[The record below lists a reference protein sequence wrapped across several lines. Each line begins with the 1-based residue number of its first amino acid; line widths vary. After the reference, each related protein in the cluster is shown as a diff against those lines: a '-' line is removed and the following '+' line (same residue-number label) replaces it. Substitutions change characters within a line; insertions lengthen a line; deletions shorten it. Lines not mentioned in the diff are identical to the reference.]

1 MTEPKEPKTKN
12 KKTLSQKEQEEVD
25 ELKSQ
30 MRWMARDDDV
40 TMYLDEEEDTLTIEF
55 GKGRNV
61 QMVLNNDAEKEIVQA
76 FLDDPNTWAVFL
88 NALSQPLQE
97 HA

>member
-1 MTEPKEPKTKN
+1 MTEPDVDTPILPL
-12 KKTLSQKEQEEVD
+12 LSHVFQVC
-25 ELKSQ
+25 
-30 MRWMARDDDV
+30 
-40 TMYLDEEEDTLTIEF
+40 MYLDEEENTLTIEF

-61 QMVLNNDAEKEIVQA
+61 QMALNNDAEKEIVQA

-88 NALSQPLQE
+88 NALSLPLQE

>member
-1 MTEPKEPKTKN
+1 MTEPD
-12 KKTLSQKEQEEVD
+12 EQQLELPFD
-25 ELKSQ
+25 EFMNFDKLE
-30 MRWMARDDDV
+30 RDLPRV
-40 TMYLDEEEDTLTIEF
+40 AMYLDEEENTLTIEF
-55 GKGRNV
+55 GKPLEDVRNV

-76 FLDDPNTWAVFL
+76 FLGDPNTWAVFL